1 MHTDVKEWLRPP
13 GYKNGMERPCPLEGS
28 IHMRSTEEGTD
39 LLAEQ
44 TLVDDIMEVEAE
56 NERRKR

>member
-1 MHTDVKEWLRPP
+1 M
-13 GYKNGMERPCPLEGS
+13 GMERPCPLESS
-28 IHMRSTEEGTD
+28 IHMRSTEEGTG

-56 NERRKR
+56 NECRKR